1 MRYFAEYRG
10 WVEYVAPKLVGKS
23 EEEIK
28 RILLRHIEADGVAKM
43 YLIRWLLVWYK
54 LWLKWR
60 INMIRMELER
70 VDGRKHPMY
79 KFKLRREM
87 AVLSMVRQD
96 IKTILNV
103 GRVVRMITKENWM
116 VWEMS
121 DKWKRKLKL
130 LVEKLRTVK
139 SEIHISLG
147 EDLLRVVSAI
157 EPFSNLTGIIGH
169 EKSNKR
175 LSEE

>member
-1 MRYFAEYRG
+1 MDKSEICEVMDVYYVDYRE
-10 WVEYVAPKLVGKS
+10 WVKNVAPELVGKNR
-23 EEEIK
+23 EEIE

-60 INMIRMELER
+60 INVIRVELER
-70 VDGRKHPMY
+70 VDGKEHPMY

-103 GRVVRMITKENWM
+103 GRMAKMITKENWM
-116 VWEMS
+116 VWDMS
-121 DKWKRKLKL
+121 GKWKRKLSL

-139 SEIHISLG
+139 SEIHINLG
-147 EDLLRVVSAI
+147 EDL
-157 EPFSNLTGIIGH
+157 
-169 EKSNKR
+169 
-175 LSEE
+175 